1 VRRSDMSGEIL
12 GIMGNLEGKGIG
24 RVMRKYAIVFAPNEV
39 IVVKTGGT
47 LGMVFSTL
55 VGEAVGQAYGIS
67 TITDVYNRIIGK
79 RSDELKDAQIKDI
92 LELDKLNYSIPYSD
106 IEKIEPKKGGILSPL
121 GRMRITIYTKKKKY
135 WFRVVEEKAFDEYVN
150 LVGRILPKKVT

>member
-1 VRRSDMSGEIL
+1 MSDMNGEIL
-12 GIMGNLEGKGIG
+12 GIMGDLEGKGKG
-24 RVMRKYAIVFAPNEV
+24 RVMRKYALVFAPNEV
-39 IVVKTGGT
+39 IVVKTGGA

-55 VGEAVGQAYGIS
+55 VGEAVEQAYGIS
-67 TITDVYNRIIGK
+67 TITDVYNRMIGK

-92 LELDKLNYSIPYSD
+92 LELNGLNFSIPYSD

-135 WFRVVEEKAFDEYVN
+135 WFRIVEEKAFDDYVN
-150 LVGRILPKKVT
+150 LIREILPEKVT